1 MSDVLSLGK
10 QRAKELGLEPWA
22 TLDITNRRG
31 YSADDIHKI
40 LGSGRV
46 VRGAVEPVPEDVA
59 WQYESQ
65 WDEYDDHQALLI
77 GIKPIVQESEERKLL
92 REWFNSHSYG
102 GVKDQNLCDTIYNLH
117 KRTRALLGEKP

>member
-1 MSDVLSLGK
+1 MSELEILELGWK
-10 QRAKELGLEPWA
+10 RAEELGLMLGA
-22 TLDITNRRG
+22 VNGNKSFYDKN
-31 YSADDIHKI
+31 DIHRL

-92 REWFNSHSYG
+92 RLIVGNSQHNGTLVPSEI
-102 GVKDQNLCDTIYNLH
+102 VDRIK
-117 KRTRALLGEKP
+117 ALLEKP